1 PLLDT
6 NHRVP
11 RFAPP
16 LVREPDDRDL
26 LYGRVSQNYTFHF
39 DRRNVFAA
47 AYDDVFQTIANLN
60 IAVRMHDRDIAGVQ
74 PAARQ
79 SLLGRFRV
87 IVVAGHDHV
96 AAGDDLSLDHPVLR
110 NILALF
116 VDDA

>member
-16 LVREPDDRDL
+16 LLGEPDDRDL
-26 LYGRVSQNYTFHF
+26 LYGRVSQKYTFHF
-39 DRRNVFAA
+39 DRRNVFPA
-47 AYDDVFQTIANLN
+47 AYDDVLQAIANLN

-87 IVVAGHDHV
+87 VVVAGHAYV
-96 AAGDDLSLDHPVLR
+96 AAGHDLSL
-110 NILALF
+110 
-116 VDDA
+116 